1 MPYAEPVTLTGDLVT
16 LTPLAPQDH
25 DALVMAARDG
35 ELWRLTY
42 TSVPRP
48 EAMAAEI
55 ERRLRVLAEGRMVP
69 FTVRRSATGEV
80 VGMTTFMNLDEPH
93 RRLEIGSTWLA
104 RSAHGTGI
112 NAGAKLLLLTHAFE
126 TLGCNAVE
134 LRTHWLNRQSR
145 TAVERLGAKL
155 DGILRQHMVM
165 PDGSVRDTCVY
176 SIVGSEWPAVRGEL
190 RRRVAARRA
199 GVGS

>member
-16 LTPLAPQDH
+16 LTPLSPQDH
-25 DALVMAARDG
+25 DGLVAAAGDG
-35 ELWRLTY
+35 DLWGLTY

-55 ERRLRVLAEGRMVP
+55 ERRLGLLREGRMVP
-69 FTVRRSATGEV
+69 FTVRRSATGEP
-80 VGMTTFMNLDEPH
+80 VGMTTLMNLDEPN

-104 RSAHGTGI
+104 RSAQGTGV
-112 NAGAKLLLLTHAFE
+112 NAEAKLLMLAHAFE
-126 TLGCNAVE
+126 TLGCHAVE

-145 TAVERLGAKL
+145 AAIERLGAKL

-176 SIVGSEWPAVRGEL
+176 SVVAAEWPAVRGEL
-190 RRRVAARRA
+190 QRRLGTRLA
-199 GVGS
+199 GASA